1 MVQRTDGVELSGAVG
16 GVGAEAD
23 PDRKADSEGCDYRT
37 RGDVGAPPGKPL
49 HAFRNGETE
58 GDAEQS
64 AHQRNQHR
72 FSDKLLVDVAGAG
85 ADADAAPDADFF
97 GAFTEEYSFT

>member
-1 MVQRTDGVELSGAVG
+1 MQRIDGVELSGAVG

-23 PDRKADSEGCDYRT
+23 TDRKADSEGCDYRT
-37 RGDVGAPPGKPL
+37 RGDVGAPARQPL
-49 HAFRNGETE
+49 HAFGNGETE

-72 FSDKLLVDVAGAG
+72 FGDKLLVDVARAR
-85 ADADAAPDADFF
+85 ANAAPDADFF
-97 GAFTEEYSFT
+97 GVFTEEYSFT